1 MDVVA
6 AVVKYNQQT
15 LGRDKLCR
23 IIQYASRLS
32 SYLLQQG
39 GASVDWVNRAKTL
52 DKQTSTSRKLFR
64 LGKSLDMVIG
74 AIRAKDIHHDNI
86 LKVLI
91 ICRRATLALYY
102 IIDHVTWA
110 VRLGLYKATPKE
122 WSKFQ
127 AKFWAIALV
136 FGLLR
141 NLYEILTLIF
151 VPAKKHD
158 GGEESYSQG
167 SSVTSRLMT
176 RPQLLLDTVKNSA
189 DFLLPFN
196 VMGVIELNVGLA
208 GLLGLISSIAGA
220 IPVWNPNMKLK
231 PS

>member
-1 MDVVA
+1 MDVVT

-32 SYLLQQG
+32 SYLLQQA
-39 GASVDWVNRAKTL
+39 GASADWVNRAKTL

-64 LGKSLDMVIG
+64 LGKSLDMALG
-74 AIRAKDIHHDNI
+74 AVRAQDIHHDNI
-86 LKVLI
+86 LRVLI
-91 ICRRATLALYY
+91 TCRRLTY
-102 IIDHVTWA
+102 IIYYLIDHITWA
-110 VRLGLYKATPKE
+110 ARLGLYKSTPKE

-127 AKFWAIALV
+127 AKFWVVALV

-141 NLYEILTLIF
+141 NLYDILNLIF
-151 VPAKKHD
+151 VPKKKQD
-158 GGEESYSQG
+158 GGEESFAPG
-167 SSVTSRLMT
+167 STVASRLMS
-176 RPQLLLDTVKNSA
+176 RPQVLLDTVKNSA

-220 IPVWNPNMKLK
+220 TPVWYPNMKLK

>member
-1 MDVVA
+1 MPISSQNLKFFLGHIVFPVYHDFENQKNTDV
-6 AVVKYNQQT
+6 T
-15 LGRDKLCR
+15 CT
-23 IIQYASRLS
+23 ISF
-32 SYLLQQG
+32 
-39 GASVDWVNRAKTL
+39 SV
-52 DKQTSTSRKLFR
+52 FR
-64 LGKSLDMVIG
+64 LGKSLDMIIG

-102 IIDHVTWA
+102 IIDHITWA
-110 VRLGLYKATPKE
+110 ARLGLYKATPKD

-141 NLYEILTLIF
+141 NLYEILNLIF
-151 VPAKKHD
+151 VPIKKHD
-158 GGEESYSQG
+158 SGEESNSQG

-176 RPQLLLDTVKNSA
+176 RPQLFLDTVKNSA

>member
-1 MDVVA
+1 MPISSQNLKIFCHIVFPVYHDFEDQKNTDVTFA
-6 AVVKYNQQT
+6 
-15 LGRDKLCR
+15 
-23 IIQYASRLS
+23 ISF
-32 SYLLQQG
+32 
-39 GASVDWVNRAKTL
+39 SV
-52 DKQTSTSRKLFR
+52 FR
-64 LGKSLDMVIG
+64 LGKSLDMIIG

-102 IIDHVTWA
+102 IIDHITWA
-110 VRLGLYKATPKE
+110 ARLGLYRATPKD

-141 NLYEILTLIF
+141 NLYEILNLIF
-151 VPAKKHD
+151 VPIKKHD
-158 GGEESYSQG
+158 GGEESNSQG

-176 RPQLLLDTVKNSA
+176 RPQLFLDTVKNSA